1 MNKNEFINKLNNK
14 LSNFPE
20 TEVLDRISFY
30 TEMIDDYVDE
40 GMSEEEAILKL
51 GSIDEIVESIA
62 HEIPL
67 SKIAKKKLKSRR
79 KLNTLEIVLLIVGFP
94 IWFSLLAGGISVIL
108 ALYAAIWTVVIC
120 LWAIV
125 VSCGVTAFASVI
137 LFIVYVC
144 SGEPS
149 LGFGLFAAA
158 LVLLGVAMLFIIASK
173 YLTDI
178 TIKLPKM
185 LFRWIKS
192 LFIIKEDVNNEEI
205 C

>member
-67 SKIAKKKLKSRR
+67 SKIAKKKLKSKR

-94 IWFSLLAGGISVIL
+94 LWFSLLAGGISVIL

>member
-1 MNKNEFINKLNNK
+1 MNKNEFINKLNSK

-20 TEVLDRISFY
+20 NDVLDRISFY

-62 HEIPL
+62 GEIPL

-94 IWFSLLAGGISVIL
+94 IWFSLLAGSLAVIL
-108 ALYAAIWTVVIC
+108 AIYAAIWSLVIS
-120 LWAIV
+120 LWAVV
-125 VSCGVTAFASVI
+125 VSCGVTAFASII
-137 LFIVYVC
+137 LFIIYLC
-144 SGEPS
+144 SGNPS
-149 LGFGLFAAA
+149 LGFGLLAAS
-158 LVLLGVAMLFIIASK
+158 LVLLGFSMLFILASK
-173 YLTDI
+173 YLTDV

-185 LFRWIKS
+185 LFKWIKS

-205 C
+205 S

>member
-94 IWFSLLAGGISVIL
+94 LWFSLLAGGISVIL